1 MVRPVEG
8 QEGEPEPS
16 LGGDGELP
24 SRNGLDA
31 SSMSREPA
39 GTQAAQAAS
48 KAAGPGAPAATAASK
63 APQLR
68 RVSKVWRSFCLSFI
82 IPSIAR
88 QGAWHAARSN
98 PSHELALNLLAS
110 EHGRTLTKGCFPHSR
125 SFQLSDRYVPES
137 KQAAYCS
144 TVPSLQDRL

>member
-48 KAAGPGAPAATAASK
+48 EAAGSGPSVATAASK

-68 RVSKVWRSFCLSFI
+68 RVSKVCGSFCFRFL
-82 IPSIAR
+82 IPTIAR
-88 QGAWHAARSN
+88 QAVWQVATCL
-98 PSHELALNLLAS
+98 PV
-110 EHGRTLTKGCFPHSR
+110 TV
-125 SFQLSDRYVPES
+125 DVP
-137 KQAAYCS
+137 
-144 TVPSLQDRL
+144 